1 VVELEVIQA
10 SFIHLMVTSLL
21 EVKEEVQGISIQ
33 ALEVLMVKQLVEEL
47 FVVAIEVEN
56 FISVIIAIQVVNSKF
71 KAFKEFSY
79 FTLV

>member
-1 VVELEVIQA
+1 MVELEVIQA